1 MMEPL
6 NPSFLSFRQP
16 QGSYIVS
23 AQPESSEFNITQ
35 LRTTQELKVGPRPLG
50 AADVSTYVGLIVT
63 VATLIHYIT
72 SLVPRKETKKE
83 SEYVH

>member
-1 MMEPL
+1 MDDGTFE
-6 NPSFLSFRQP
+6 SVISSFRQP

-50 AADVSTYVGLIVT
+50 A
-63 VATLIHYIT
+63 
-72 SLVPRKETKKE
+72 R
-83 SEYVH
+83 